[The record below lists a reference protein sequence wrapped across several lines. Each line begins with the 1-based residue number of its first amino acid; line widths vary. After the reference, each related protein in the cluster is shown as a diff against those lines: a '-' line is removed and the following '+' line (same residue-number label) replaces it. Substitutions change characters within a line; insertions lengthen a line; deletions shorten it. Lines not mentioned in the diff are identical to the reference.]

1 MSLPTAG
8 PPRFGLV
15 APPVKGRQMKPRR
28 IHNDDRSAASA
39 AGLLLRPRLNRR
51 MDCLSLIARGS
62 RRILFGLLVVLK
74 LGGCASTTRLTELES
89 ENRALSAQTRAQT
102 TEIENL
108 RAHSRRVVDELART
122 EASLAQMETAAERQQ
137 LLVAAYQR
145 ERELVHQQL
154 AGWTPTDQ
162 PPPPSPRALSQ
173 LDALSQ
179 RVSAVRFDRA
189 TAVGKLETDVMFD
202 SGKTELKAGAVQSL
216 RNLDRALQSPELSD
230 LRVVVVGHTDS
241 RPVAGRPLRDELP
254 TNLHLSAARSL
265 AVADC
270 LREAGLS
277 EDRLSI
283 VGFGAQWPA
292 GSDLPPPGDPRQ
304 SARRVEVC
312 VVAADVPLVGRVPP
326 PGSMR
331 R

>member
-1 MSLPTAG
+1 
-8 PPRFGLV
+8 
-15 APPVKGRQMKPRR
+15 MKPRR
-28 IHNDDRSAASA
+28 TDADDAQSASRA
-39 AGLLLRPRLNRR
+39 AGAALRRPTPWSFSRMMRALVAFESPRFLL
-51 MDCLSLIARGS
+51 G
-62 RRILFGLLVVLK
+62 LFALLGVA
-74 LGGCASTTRLTELES
+74 GCASATRVTELES
-89 ENRALSAQTRAQT
+89 ENRALLAQTRAQT

-108 RAHSRRVVDELART
+108 RSHSRKVVDELART
-122 EASLAQMETAAERQQ
+122 EAVLAKMETDAERQQ
-137 LLVAAYQR
+137 LLMAAYQR

-154 AGWTPTDQ
+154 AHWTPPDQ
-162 PPPPSPRALSQ
+162 LPPSPQSIGQ
-173 LDALSQ
+173 LEALSQ

-202 SGKTELKAGAVQSL
+202 SGRTELKAGAVQSL
-216 RNLDRALQSPELSD
+216 RNLAKALQSPETAD
-230 LRVVVVGHTDS
+230 LRVVVIGHTDS

-254 TNLHLSAARSL
+254 TNLHLSAARAL

-292 GSDLPPPGDPRQ
+292 GSPLPSQADPRQ
-304 SARRVEVC
+304 HERRVEVC
-312 VVAADVPLVGRVPP
+312 VVAADVPIVGRVPSP
-326 PGSMR
+326 SGLR